1 MGWSELTKKWTMM
14 DNLSCLF
21 CVCVFSSPLPLSSAF
36 PLFRVLTPQL
46 LWPVAH
52 LLHRRHH
59 HFASLHWWFRD
70 LKASTS
76 AYYRQCDG
84 DSSWPP
90 SPCAWWSSPRGEQFW
105 NGLILKI
112 RIRQINMVMNM
123 PVSWSRSIIFKR
135 WNVALISCGDMPVLS
150 AMSLIEIVANVSL
163 SARNWRITDRQ
174 YAWYETSPSGDKG
187 FSGVPC
193 WPT

>member
-1 MGWSELTKKWTMM
+1 MRMKWSVLDKKWTMM
-14 DNLSCLF
+14 ITF
-21 CVCVFSSPLPLSSAF
+21 HTFFAFAFFSSPLPLSSTF
-36 PLFRVLTPQL
+36 PLFHVLTPQL
-46 LWPVAH
+46 LWPVAYPP
-52 LLHRRHH
+52 HRRHH
-59 HFASLHWWFRD
+59 HFASPRWWFRG
-70 LKASTS
+70 LKASTW

-90 SPCAWWSSPRGEQFW
+90 SPCAWWSSPRGGQFW

-112 RIRQINMVMNM
+112 KIRQINMVMNM

-135 WNVALISCGDMPVLS
+135 WNVALILS
-150 AMSLIEIVANVSL
+150 AMSLIKIVANVSL
-163 SARNWRITDRQ
+163 SARNCKITDRQ